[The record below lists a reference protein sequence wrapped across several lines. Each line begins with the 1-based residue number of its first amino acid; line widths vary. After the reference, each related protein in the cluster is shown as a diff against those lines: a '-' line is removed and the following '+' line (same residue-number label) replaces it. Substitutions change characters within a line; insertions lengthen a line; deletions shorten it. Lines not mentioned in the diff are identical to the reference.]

1 MIIAKKGKNI
11 NPNIVIN
18 DTVTTFIGITKL
30 SGFAIILNA
39 NIVNPDEQKKIVGR
53 FVIFGGVNPHGRKA
67 EKVRSKLSRSQI
79 AVINK
84 EG

>member
-30 SGFAIILNA
+30 SGFAIILNE
-39 NIVNPDEQKKIVGR
+39 NIVNPDKT
-53 FVIFGGVNPHGRKA
+53 IFFNNLYIFFMLVLHHI
-67 EKVRSKLSRSQI
+67 KLYERTY
-79 AVINK
+79 
-84 EG
+84 

>member
-39 NIVNPDEQKKIVGR
+39 NIVNPDKT
-53 FVIFGGVNPHGRKA
+53 IFFNHLYIFFMLVLHHI
-67 EKVRSKLSRSQI
+67 KLYERTY
-79 AVINK
+79 
-84 EG
+84 

>member
-39 NIVNPDEQKKIVGR
+39 NIVDPDKT
-53 FVIFGGVNPHGRKA
+53 IFFNNLYIFFMLVLHHI
-67 EKVRSKLSRSQI
+67 KLYERTF
-79 AVINK
+79 
-84 EG
+84 

>member
-39 NIVNPDEQKKIVGR
+39 NIVNPDKTI
-53 FVIFGGVNPHGRKA
+53 FVFKRDEIFEKA
-67 EKVRSKLSRSQI
+67 FAELNDSLKRQ
-79 AVINK
+79 AHD
-84 EG
+84 EPAEACHE